1 MNTEETINPIE
12 PTEVEDFIVGDEY
25 TIAYIGKSNKI
36 KYKNIVGTSKEDA
49 IERFT
54 SVLKSLFKMWWVEN
68 EVKIKN
74 GNLNLNMDDEF
85 NKVIRVVDCNKVN
98 D

>member
-1 MNTEETINPIE
+1 MNTEETIIE
-12 PTEVEDFIVGDEY
+12 DGSEVEDFIIGDEY

-68 EVKIKN
+68 EEALKK
-74 GNLNLNMDDEF
+74 LNPDCNVDDEF

>member
-1 MNTEETINPIE
+1 MNTEETIIE
-12 PTEVEDFIVGDEY
+12 DGPEVEDFIVGDEY
-25 TIAYIGKSNKI
+25 TICYIGKSNKI

-68 EVKIKN
+68 EEALKK
-74 GNLNLNMDDEF
+74 LNQDCNIDDEF